1 MKKHNTDKQILRG
14 QEGKFVLV
22 IELFLVFSIFRL
34 LLFRVDTRTNQQFQF
49 DN

>member
-22 IELFLVFSIFRL
+22 IELFLAYANNKWSL
-34 LLFRVDTRTNQQFQF
+34 
-49 DN
+49 